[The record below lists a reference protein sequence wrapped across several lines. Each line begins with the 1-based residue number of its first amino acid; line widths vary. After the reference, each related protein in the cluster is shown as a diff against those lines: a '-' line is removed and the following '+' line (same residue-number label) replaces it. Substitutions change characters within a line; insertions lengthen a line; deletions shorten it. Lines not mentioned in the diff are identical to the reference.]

1 MASKSDFSAL
11 KKTFEESIASL
22 TALINKNRDEL
33 FEKIDELQIVRTE
46 LDVTRKEVKEQKT
59 EIFTLKTKVN
69 QFEQHDRLRSL
80 RIFGLS
86 IPAEDEEALGINRAV
101 LKNVYNR
108 IIKPILTVAKAK
120 NASAAVPQADTALIS
135 GYRVGTPKK
144 GGRAS
149 PLPCVITFNH
159 KETRDLVMR
168 HKRGNIP
175 APSPLEKEAGVK
187 RLVIVEDLTPDT
199 HRKLK
204 EMVEHDS
211 FAKVWTING
220 AIRFTLAEDPDGT
233 IGKVD
238 SPYLSIQQI
247 LAK

>member
-1 MASKSDFSAL
+1 MAGKSDFIAL
-11 KKTFEESIASL
+11 KKTLEESVAFL
-22 TALINKNRDEL
+22 TSLINKNCDEL
-33 FEKIDELQIVRTE
+33 IGKISELQVIKVE
-46 LDVTRKEVKEQKT
+46 LDVTKKVVKEQSA
-59 EIFTLKTKVN
+59 EIFTLKSKVN
-69 QFEQHDRLRSL
+69 QFEQQERLCSL

-101 LKNVYNR
+101 IKNVYAR

-120 NASAAVPQADTALIS
+120 NAIAAVPQADTALIS
-135 GYRVGTPKK
+135 GYRVGVPKK
-144 GGRAS
+144 GGKTS

-168 HKRGNIP
+168 HKRGIIP
-175 APSPLEKEAGVK
+175 APTSQEREAGVK

-220 AIRFTLAEDPDGT
+220 AIRFTLAEDPEGA

-238 SPYLSIQQI
+238 SPYRTIQQI